1 MMFDAELFADR
12 RKRLMAQMKPDSI
25 ALIPTAPIAVYSRD
39 TDYRFRP
46 DSDFYFLT
54 GFREPEAVA
63 IISTRH
69 PDKPFTL
76 FVRPRDPE
84 KETWTGRRY
93 GVDGAKEKY
102 KADEAFVISEFDEK
116 LPEYLEDL
124 QAVYH
129 FLGKN
134 QTYDRKLLKAWQT
147 VRTTKLREGILPPN
161 ELIDLGHILHEMRLV
176 KTPADME
183 IMRTAC
189 RISSEAHELA
199 MRAVK
204 PGMYERELEALIDH
218 YFRASGGFGAGFP
231 TIVASGENG
240 CILHYIEN
248 EMQIKPDDLVLI
260 DAGCEY
266 EMFNGDITRTFP
278 ASGKF
283 TAPQRAVYDVV
294 LAAQMSSI
302 EKCTTESTMNDVH
315 EHALKI
321 LVDGMIDL
329 KLLEGSADEIIE
341 NETYK
346 KFYMHKTGHFL
357 GVDVHDVGNPKK
369 KTEWRKFEPGMV
381 TTVEPGLYISPDSE
395 NIPEELRGIGVRI
408 EDNIRITANGPENL
422 TEQCPKKPE
431 DVEAIIG

>member
-1 MMFDAELFADR
+1 MFDAELFADR
-12 RKRLMAQMKPDSI
+12 RKRFMAQMRPNSI
-25 ALIPTAPIAVYSRD
+25 ALVPTAPIAVYSRD
-39 TDYRFRP
+39 TDYRYRP

-63 IISTRH
+63 IISTAH

-76 FVRPRDPE
+76 FVRPRDPD
-84 KETWTGRRY
+84 KETWTGRRA
-93 GVDGAKEKY
+93 GVAGAKDKY
-102 KADEAFVISEFDEK
+102 KADEAFVIDEFNEK
-116 LPEYLEDL
+116 LPGYLEDL

-129 FLGKN
+129 FMGKN
-134 QTYDRKLLKAWQT
+134 KNYDSKLLKAWQQ
-147 VRTTKLREGILPPN
+147 VRMTRSRDGILPPN
-161 ELIDLGHILHEMRLV
+161 ELVDLGHIIHEMRLV

-183 IMRTAC
+183 IMRIAC
-189 RISSEAHELA
+189 RISAEAHELA

-218 YFRASGGFGAGFP
+218 YFRASGGYGAGFP

-248 EMQIKPDDLVLI
+248 EEQIGPDDLVLI

-266 EMFNGDITRTFP
+266 EMFNGDISRTFP

-294 LAAQMSSI
+294 LEAQISSI
-302 EKCTTESTMNDVH
+302 EKCTIDNTMNDVH

-329 KLLEGSADEIIE
+329 KLLEGTADEVIE
-341 NETYK
+341 KEMYK

-357 GVDVHDVGNPKK
+357 GVDVHDVGNPRKG
-369 KTEWRKFEPGMV
+369 TEWRKFESGMV
-381 TTVEPGLYISPDSE
+381 TTVEPGIYIPVDAE
-395 NIPEELRGIGVRI
+395 NIPDEFRGIGVRI
-408 EDNIRITANGPENL
+408 EDNIHITPGDPENL
-422 TEQCPKKPE
+422 TEQCPKQPE
-431 DVEAIIG
+431 DLEEIIG